1 MVDKIVTQWDCYDY
15 GGEWVRYNFNF
26 DNVGIAMMTMFA
38 IMTTEGW
45 IDVMWHCVDSTNIH
59 QVPRKNEHKEAIL
72 MFVAVLIICSLF
84 ILNLFVGVVINT
96 FNVEKD
102 KLSNNN
108 LLTMLQTEYLD
119 VLIKVYQG

>member
-1 MVDKIVTQWDCYDY
+1 
-15 GGEWVRYNFNF
+15 
-26 DNVGIAMMTMFA
+26 MFA